1 MESVNRELIQAWLN
15 LQCSMVAGVTRAAV
29 LLGSRPAA
37 VWPEGTAVPASLVAA
52 SKRAVLER
60 REVIDSVAM
69 VVGAG
74 IDQPSDVVA
83 CPITVDDRLFAVV
96 SFEMTARPDAKQRAA
111 LQVFTWGIAWLELL
125 AKDWANS
132 AAGRLG
138 IVVETMVKAVT
149 HDAFKA
155 SAIAV
160 VNELGRQLACERV
173 TIGFRQGQETRVM
186 AMSNTASLEERA
198 NLVRAV
204 AAAMDE
210 AVDQDKRVVLPVAD
224 NEQGVLVHAHEQ
236 LQAQFGA
243 GAIGTIP
250 FSHNG
255 EVLGALTFERSSKRP
270 FDTQTLALCET
281 VASVVGPILQTKRDA
296 HQPGLVKLRNAWRKQ
311 LAKLTGRG
319 YLGLKTGVLAVAGL
333 LLFLVFAKGEFQI
346 DADAKLEG
354 TVQRVVVAPF
364 DGYIAEAPVRAGDL
378 VDQDQVLA
386 RLDDRDLKLEHA
398 KWSGE
403 HAQLLKSQREALAK
417 HERAE
422 FSVLHARLEQAEAEL
437 ALAEE
442 KLARTQLK
450 APLAGIV
457 VSGDLSQS
465 LGAPIERGE
474 VLFEVAPLDAYR
486 IMLQIDERDIAHV
499 QPGQRGELALSG
511 LPHERHAFTV
521 ERILPVSMAR
531 DGRNVFRVEAKL
543 NDSADSLRPG
553 MAGVGKIDAGE
564 HRLIWIWTHR
574 LVDGLRLA
582 IWKWV
587 G

>member
-1 MESVNRELIQAWLN
+1 METVNRELVQAWLD

-29 LLGSRPAA
+29 LIGSKPAA
-37 VWPEGTAVPASLVAA
+37 VWPRDSTVPASIMAA
-52 SKRAVLER
+52 AQRAVIER
-60 REVIDSVAM
+60 RDVIDSMAM
-69 VVGAG
+69 AVGAAVG
-74 IDQPSDVVA
+74 QPSDVLAV
-83 CPITVDDRLFAVV
+83 PVTVDGRLFGVV
-96 SFEMTARPDAKQRAA
+96 SCEMSARSEAKQRAA
-111 LQVFTWGIAWLELL
+111 LQVLTWGIAWLELL
-125 AKDWANS
+125 ARDWAGS

-138 IVVETMVKAVT
+138 IVVETIARAVA
-149 HDAFKA
+149 HDTFKA

-160 VNELGRQLACERV
+160 VNELARQLVCERV
-173 TIGFRQGQETRVM
+173 SIGFRDGQEMRVT

-204 AAAMDE
+204 AAAMNE
-210 AVDQDKRVVLPVAD
+210 AVDQDKCVVLPAVEND
-224 NEQGVLVHAHEQ
+224 PSVLVRAHEQ
-236 LQAQFGA
+236 LRTQFAA
-243 GAIGTIP
+243 GAICSMP

-255 EVLGALTFERSSKRP
+255 EVLGALSFERNRKRP
-270 FDTQTLALCET
+270 FDTHTLALCET
-281 VASVVGPILQTKRDA
+281 VAAVVGPILQIKRDA
-296 HQPGLVKLRNAWRKQ
+296 HQPGLVKLRNAWRRQ

-319 YLGLKTGVLAVAGL
+319 HLSLKTGVFAVAGL
-333 LLFLVFAKGEFQI
+333 LLFLAFASGDYRI
-346 DADAKLEG
+346 DAEAKLEG

-364 DGYIAEAPVRAGDL
+364 DGYIAEAPARAGDI
-378 VDQDQVLA
+378 VEQDQLLA
-386 RLDDRDLKLEHA
+386 RLEDRDLKLEHA

-403 HAQLLKSQREALAK
+403 RAQLLKSQREALAK

-422 FSVLHARLEQAEAEL
+422 ISILHAQREQAEAEL

-474 VLFEVAPLDAYR
+474 VLFEVAPLNGYR
-486 IMLQIDERDIAHV
+486 IMLEIDERDIAHV

-511 LPHERHAFTV
+511 LPHQRHVFSV
-521 ERILPVSMAR
+521 ERILPVSTAR
-531 DGRNVFRVEAKL
+531 DGGNYFRVEARL
-543 NDSADSLRPG
+543 TDPTDSLRPG

-564 HRLIWIWTHR
+564 RRLIWIWTHG
-574 LVDGLRLA
+574 LLDWLRLA
-582 IWKWV
+582 LWKWL

>member
-1 MESVNRELIQAWLN
+1 METVNRELVQAWLD

-29 LLGSRPAA
+29 LIGSKPAA
-37 VWPEGTAVPASLVAA
+37 VWPRDSTVPASITAA
-52 SKRAVLER
+52 AQRAVIDR
-60 REVIDSVAM
+60 REVIDSMAM
-69 VVGAG
+69 AVGAAVG
-74 IDQPSDVVA
+74 QPSDVLAV
-83 CPITVDDRLFAVV
+83 PVTVDGRLFGVV
-96 SFEMTARPDAKQRAA
+96 SCEMSTRSEAKQRAA
-111 LQVFTWGIAWLELL
+111 LQVLTWGIAWLELL
-125 AKDWANS
+125 ASDWAGS

-138 IVVETMVKAVT
+138 IVVETIARAVA
-149 HDAFKA
+149 HDTFKA

-160 VNELGRQLACERV
+160 VNELARQLVCERV
-173 TIGFRQGQETRVM
+173 SIGFRDGQEMRVT

-204 AAAMDE
+204 AAAMNE
-210 AVDQDKRVVLPVAD
+210 AVDQDKCVVLPAAK
-224 NEQGVLVHAHEQ
+224 NEPSVLVRAHEQ
-236 LQAQFGA
+236 LRTQFAA
-243 GAIGTIP
+243 GAICSMP

-255 EVLGALTFERSSKRP
+255 EVLGALSFERNRKRP
-270 FDTQTLALCET
+270 FDTHTLALCET
-281 VASVVGPILQTKRDA
+281 VAAVVGPILQIKRDA
-296 HQPGLVKLRNAWRKQ
+296 HQPGLVKLRNAWRRQ

-319 YLGLKTGVLAVAGL
+319 HLSLKTGVFAVAGL
-333 LLFLVFAKGEFQI
+333 LLFLAFASGDYRI
-346 DADAKLEG
+346 DAEAKLEG

-364 DGYIAEAPVRAGDL
+364 DGYIAEAPARAGDI
-378 VDQDQVLA
+378 VEQDQLLA
-386 RLDDRDLKLEHA
+386 RLEDRDLKLEHA

-403 HAQLLKSQREALAK
+403 RAQLLKSQREALAK

-422 FSVLHARLEQAEAEL
+422 ISILHAQRQQAEAEL

-474 VLFEVAPLDAYR
+474 VLFEVAPLDGYR
-486 IMLQIDERDIAHV
+486 IMLEIDERDIAHV

-511 LPHERHAFTV
+511 LPHQRHVFSV
-521 ERILPVSMAR
+521 ERILPVSTAR
-531 DGRNVFRVEAKL
+531 DGGNYFRVEARL
-543 NDSADSLRPG
+543 TDPTDSLRPG

-564 HRLIWIWTHR
+564 RRLIWIWTHG
-574 LVDGLRLA
+574 LLDWLRLA
-582 IWKWV
+582 LWKWL

>member
-1 MESVNRELIQAWLN
+1 METVNRELLQAWLE
-15 LQCSMVAGVTRAAV
+15 LQCSMVAGVTCAAV
-29 LLGSRPAA
+29 LIGSRPAA
-37 VWPEGTAVPASLVAA
+37 VWPKDSAVPASITAA
-52 SKRAVLER
+52 AQRAVLER
-60 REVIDSVAM
+60 SEVIDSMAM
-69 VVGAG
+69 AVGAAVA
-74 IDQPSDVVA
+74 QPSDVVA
-83 CPITVDDRLFAVV
+83 CPLMVDGRLFGIV
-96 SFEMTARPDAKQRAA
+96 SFEMSARSQAKQRAA
-111 LQVFTWGIAWLELL
+111 LQVLTWGIAWLELL
-125 AKDWANS
+125 ARDWAGS

-138 IVVETMVKAVT
+138 IVVETIARAIAHDTCKA
-149 HDAFKA
+149 A
-155 SAIAV
+155 AIAV
-160 VNELGRQLACERV
+160 VNELARQLNCERV
-173 TIGFRQGQETRVM
+173 TVGFRDGQDMQVT

-204 AAAMDE
+204 AAAMNE
-210 AVDQDKRVVLPVAD
+210 AVDQDKLVVLPAAD
-224 NEQGVLVHAHEQ
+224 NEHGVLVRAHEQ
-236 LQAQFGA
+236 LRAQFGA
-243 GAIGTIP
+243 DAICTMP

-255 EVLGALTFERSSKRP
+255 EVLGALTFERGRKRP
-270 FDTQTLALCET
+270 FDTQTLALAET
-281 VASVVGPILQTKRDA
+281 VAAVVGPILQIKRDV
-296 HQPGLVKLRNAWRKQ
+296 HQPGFVKLRNAWRRQ

-319 YLGLKTGVLAVAGL
+319 HFSLKTGVVAVAGL
-333 LLFLVFAKGEFQI
+333 LLFLAFARGDYRI
-346 DADAKLEG
+346 DAEAKLEG

-364 DGYIAEAPVRAGDL
+364 DGYISEAPARAGDIVEKNQL
-378 VDQDQVLA
+378 LA
-386 RLDDRDLKLEHA
+386 RLEDRDLKLEHA

-403 HAQLLKSQREALAK
+403 RAQLLKSQREALAK

-422 FSVLHARLEQAEAEL
+422 ISILQAQREQAEAEL

-511 LPHERHAFTV
+511 LPHQRHAFTV
-521 ERILPVSMAR
+521 ERILPVSTAQ
-531 DGRNVFRVEAKL
+531 DGGNFFRVEARL
-543 NDSADSLRPG
+543 TDPADSLRPG

-564 HRLIWIWTHR
+564 RRLIWIWTHG
-574 LVDGLRLA
+574 LMDWLRLA
-582 IWKWV
+582 LWKWL